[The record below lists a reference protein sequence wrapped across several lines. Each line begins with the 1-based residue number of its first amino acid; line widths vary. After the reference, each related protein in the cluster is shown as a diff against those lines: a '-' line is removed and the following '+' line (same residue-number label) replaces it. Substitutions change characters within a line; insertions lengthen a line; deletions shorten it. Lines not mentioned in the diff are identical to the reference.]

1 LEIEEIEVV
10 VNKSYNKSKEVSIMT
25 LGGGDGGRER
35 ERGDEEEEEYGELN
49 LLFPTLKYIHLYLFI
64 LCVQI
69 RSIKRI

>member
-1 LEIEEIEVV
+1 
-10 VNKSYNKSKEVSIMT
+10 MT

-35 ERGDEEEEEYGELN
+35 ERGDEEEEYGELN

-64 LCVQI
+64 LYVQI